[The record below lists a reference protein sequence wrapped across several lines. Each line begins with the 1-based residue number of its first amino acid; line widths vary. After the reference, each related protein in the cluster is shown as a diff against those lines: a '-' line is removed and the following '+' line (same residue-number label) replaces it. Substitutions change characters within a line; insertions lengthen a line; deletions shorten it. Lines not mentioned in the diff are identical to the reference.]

1 VRQIVKLENMKQ
13 RDKDT
18 NANADSID
26 NEDAKVLFR
35 SAMSGVAPLP
45 ASNKDVHKHPQP
57 PVVPRQR
64 SQVQDVAEESL
75 SDHISLEIEAGDGWS
90 YLRPGLARQTL
101 RRLRRGYWRTQ
112 AKLDLHGFT
121 RDEARQELV
130 AFLDECIGTNYRCV
144 LVVHGKGLSSKN
156 GEPVLKVRIGN
167 WLVQRD
173 DVLAFCQARPEEG
186 GGGAVVIL
194 LKS

>member
-1 VRQIVKLENMKQ
+1 MKQ

-18 NANADSID
+18 NSDANSID
-26 NEDAKVLFR
+26 DEDAKILFR
-35 SAMSGVAPLP
+35 DAMSGVAPLP
-45 ASNKDVHKHPQP
+45 ASNKVVQKHPQP
-57 PVVPRQR
+57 PVIPRHSKYQT
-64 SQVQDVAEESL
+64 QDVVEDSL
-75 SDHISLEIEAGDGWS
+75 SDHITVEIEAGDGWS
-90 YLRPGLARQTL
+90 YLRPDLARLTL
-101 RRLRRGYWRTQ
+101 RRLRRGYWKTQ
-112 AKLDLHGFT
+112 ANLDLHGFT

-130 AFLDECIGTNYRCV
+130 AFLDECIENKYRCV

-156 GEPVLKVRIGN
+156 REPVLKVRIGN

-173 DVLAFCQARPEEG
+173 DVLAFCQARPEDG

>member
-1 VRQIVKLENMKQ
+1 MKQ

-35 SAMSGVAPLP
+35 NAMSGVAPLS
-45 ASNKDVHKHPQP
+45 ASNKVVHKHPRP
-57 PVVPRQR
+57 PVVPRQK
-64 SQVQDVAEESL
+64 SQAQDVAEDSL
-75 SDHISLEIEAGDGWS
+75 SDHISLEIEAGDGWA

-112 AKLDLHGFT
+112 AKLDLHGFN

-130 AFLDECIGTNYRCV
+130 AFLDECIGNNYRCV

>member
-1 VRQIVKLENMKQ
+1 MKQ

-18 NANADSID
+18 KSSANAID
-26 NEDAKVLFR
+26 DEDAKALFR
-35 SAMSGVAPLP
+35 DAMSGVAPLP
-45 ASNKDVHKHPQP
+45 ASNKVVHKHPQP
-57 PVVPRQR
+57 PVIPRQ
-64 SQVQDVAEESL
+64 SKYQTQDVVEDSL
-75 SDHISLEIEAGDGWS
+75 SDHISLEIEAGDGWA
-90 YLRPGLARQTL
+90 YLRPGLARLTL
-101 RRLRRGYWRTQ
+101 RRLRRGYWKTQ
-112 AKLDLHGFT
+112 ANLDLHGCT

-130 AFLDECIGTNYRCV
+130 AFLDECVENKYRCV

-156 GEPVLKVRIGN
+156 REPVLKVRIGN

-173 DVLAFCQARPEEG
+173 DVLAFCQARPEGG